1 VWTAALA
8 ISAVLYGAPV
18 PVKAQI
24 GGPGFTFRQPTLS
37 FAFHAGY
44 ARPFARSDL
53 FDQTMDEVFLDR
65 NDLQS
70 PYLGGELAFRASD
83 RLDVALEVGHSWSR
97 TTTEWQDFTED
108 NGNPLWHTVSF
119 SRTPV
124 TMTAKYYLTDR
135 GRRIGQFVWIPA
147 RVVPFVSV
155 GAGVVR
161 YRFARE
167 GDFVQEPSLIIYT
180 DNLEQVGSAFTAHGS
195 FGLDIGLTKGVYVT
209 PQARYSWARGGLD
222 RSIYSEFQPLDLSGF
237 QLTLGIG
244 ARF

>member
-1 VWTAALA
+1 MAPN
-8 ISAVLYGAPV
+8 AVR
-18 PVKAQI
+18 AQA
-24 GGPGFTFRQPTLS
+24 GGPGFTFRQPTVS

-53 FDQTMDEVFLDR
+53 FDQTMDEVFLNRD
-65 NDLQS
+65 DLQS

-83 RLDVALEVGHSWSR
+83 RLDVALEVGHAWSR
-97 TTTEWQDFTED
+97 TTTEWQEFTED
-108 NGNPLWHTVSF
+108 NGNPLWHAVSF

-124 TMTAKYYLTDR
+124 TMSARYYLGDR
-135 GRRIGQFVWIPA
+135 GRSIGQFVWIPE

-161 YRFARE
+161 FRFARE
-167 GDFVQEPSLIIYT
+167 GDFVEEPSLIIYT
-180 DNLEQVGSAFTAHGS
+180 DNLEHVGSAFTAHGS
-195 FGLDIGLTKGVYVT
+195 LGLDIGLAKGIYVV
-209 PQARYSWARGGLD
+209 PQARYTWARGALD
-222 RSIYSEFQPLDLSGF
+222 RSMYSEFQPLDLSGF